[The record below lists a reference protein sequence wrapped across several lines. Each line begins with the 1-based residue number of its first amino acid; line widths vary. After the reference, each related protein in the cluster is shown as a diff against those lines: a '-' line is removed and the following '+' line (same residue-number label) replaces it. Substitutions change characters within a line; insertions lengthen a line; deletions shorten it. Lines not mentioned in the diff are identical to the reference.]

1 MFDPFELHP
10 EDKKKKHKSKKG
22 NLIDLLTIKSLVRR
36 RLEKIKK
43 EKIPTWGYN
52 SNHINLFFS
61 DLISD
66 IEDEVRKK
74 DDC

>member
-10 EDKKKKHKSKKG
+10 EDKKKKHKSKKR
-22 NLIDLLTIKSLVRR
+22 NLVNLSIIKSLIRQ

-43 EKIPTWGYN
+43 EKTPIWGYN
-52 SNHINLFFS
+52 NSHINLFFR
-61 DLISD
+61 DLVSD